1 MFSNIKKTRSQIM
14 NHMKYI
20 YIYIYIHTH
29 TKKSQEIFINDKVQ
43 SSYVQCTLKEIQIP
57 ILTQQLLAKH
67 NVQSNK

>member
-1 MFSNIKKTRSQIM
+1 MFPNIKKTRSQIM

-20 YIYIYIHTH
+20 YIYIHTH
-29 TKKSQEIFINDKVQ
+29 TKKSQENFINDKVQ